1 MVYIC
6 PFLVCFCPFC
16 GLYFS
21 LCSQYLSLLWSVF
34 VSFMVCIC
42 LFVVGICP
50 FWGWYSSLLGL
61 VFVSFKFYICSS
73 CGLYFFDLWSIFVPF
88 WSVFLPFVFSI
99 GIRLF
104 LVGICQSSV
113 QNRQGQIS
121 PPWKDGKSFKMCGF
135 LSKITFKGASPS
147 SSNYANTY
155 SISIV

>member
-1 MVYIC
+1 MQKTLLK
-6 PFLVCFCPFC
+6 PHSKCFVSNIDFWIAAIA
-16 GLYFS
+16 
-21 LCSQYLSLLWSVF
+21 LLWSVF

-42 LFVVGICP
+42 LFC
-50 FWGWYSSLLGL
+50 GWYLSLLGL

-88 WSVFLPFVFSI
+88 WSVFLPFVVFSI

-155 SISIV
+155 SISVV